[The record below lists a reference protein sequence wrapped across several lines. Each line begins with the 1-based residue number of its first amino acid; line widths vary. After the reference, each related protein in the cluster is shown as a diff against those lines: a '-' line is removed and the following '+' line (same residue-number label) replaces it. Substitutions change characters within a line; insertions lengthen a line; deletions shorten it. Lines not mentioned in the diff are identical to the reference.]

1 MARQINLTI
10 TQLMETM
17 YPGLNV
23 QATFE
28 CVCIIEGDDVL
39 ISSVTAIGA
48 SFEDGATHKSLP
60 VFSDNSMNKEENQF
74 MGIVREKAREV
85 AYRSQ
90 KNETSK

>member
-10 TQLMETM
+10 TQLLETM

-23 QATFE
+23 QATIE
-28 CVCIIEGDDVL
+28 CVCIVEGDDVL

-74 MGIVREKAREV
+74 MRIVREKAREV
-85 AYRSQ
+85 ACFLRPF
-90 KNETSK
+90 NEP